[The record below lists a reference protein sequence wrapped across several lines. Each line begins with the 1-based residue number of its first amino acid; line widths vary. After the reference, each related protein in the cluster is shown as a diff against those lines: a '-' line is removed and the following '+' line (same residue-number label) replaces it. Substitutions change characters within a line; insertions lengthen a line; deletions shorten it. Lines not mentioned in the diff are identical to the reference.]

1 MAATLTQGRVILIVP
16 STDMMQR
23 TFALSTDLYELT
35 MAAAYFDNG
44 FTDKAIFELFIRRL
58 PPHRSFL
65 ITAGLEQALEYLGAL
80 RFTSEQIAY
89 LREHPACTHVS
100 REFFDYLAE
109 FRFTGDVWAM
119 PEGTALFGM
128 EPILRV
134 TAPIIE
140 AQIVETF
147 LLSTINFQTMIA
159 SKTARVVKAAAG
171 RDVIEFGTRRAHGS
185 EAGLFA
191 ARAAFIGG
199 SVGTSNVE
207 AGYLFGIPTF
217 GTLAHS
223 FVMSFDDEDEA
234 FRAFLK
240 VFPQTATVLVDT
252 YDTIAAVERLARD
265 YGPNIPAIRLDSG
278 DLCALSI
285 RCREILDQAGMQQ
298 TKIFASSDLNEYRIA
313 ELIARGARV
322 DAFGVG
328 TEMATSFDW
337 PALSGVYKL
346 AGLEHEGHIRMR
358 VKLSQDKATYPG
370 PKQVWRLLNDAG
382 KYVQDIIAL
391 SDEAPPEYHDGRSL
405 PLLIQ
410 VMKGGRVIDENV
422 ASVSSDEHQTAS
434 AARGSRLPRL
444 QMAAARA
451 AIELQRLPDSL
462 LALDAEASYPVTFSD
477 RLQDEQTKIKNQLRR
492 QA

>member
-1 MAATLTQGRVILIVP
+1 
-16 STDMMQR
+16 MQR
-23 TFALSTDLYELT
+23 TLALSTDLYEMT
-35 MAAAYFDNG
+35 MAAAYFDSG

-58 PPHRSFL
+58 PLHRAFL
-65 ITAGLEQALEYLGAL
+65 ITAGLEQALEYLAGL

-89 LREHPACTHVS
+89 LREHPAFAHVS

-119 PEGTALFGM
+119 PEGTAGFGM

-147 LLSTINFQTMIA
+147 LLATINFQTMIA
-159 SKTARVVKAAAG
+159 SKTARVVRAAEG

-185 EAGLFA
+185 EAGLYG

-199 SVGTSNVE
+199 SIGTSNVE

-234 FRAFLK
+234 FRAFLS
-240 VFPQTATVLVDT
+240 VFPKTATMLVDT

-265 YGPNIPAIRLDSG
+265 YGSSIPAIRLDSG

-285 RCREILDQAGMQQ
+285 RCREILDQAGMPQ

-313 ELIARGARV
+313 ELIARGGKV

-328 TEMATSFDW
+328 TEMATSFDA

-346 AGLEHEGHIRMR
+346 VGLEHDGRIRMR

-370 PKQVWRLLNDAG
+370 PKQVWRLTDDTD
-382 KYVQDIIAL
+382 KYIKDIVAL
-391 SDEAPPEYHDGRSL
+391 SDEAPPDDHDGRSL
-405 PLLIQ
+405 PLLVQ
-410 VMKGGRVIDENV
+410 VMKDGRVMDERV
-422 ASVSSDEHQTAS
+422 APVSGDEHQTAS
-434 AARGSRLPRL
+434 TARQLRLSRL

-451 AIELQRLPDSL
+451 ATELQRLPEGL
-462 LALDAEASYPVTFSD
+462 LALDAKANYSVTFST
-477 RLQDEQTKIKNQLRR
+477 RLQEEQAKIKTKLGR
-492 QA
+492 

>member
-1 MAATLTQGRVILIVP
+1 MI
-16 STDMMQR
+16 QR
-23 TFALSTDLYELT
+23 TFALSTDLYEMT

-44 FTDKAIFELFIRRL
+44 FTDKAIFELFIRRM

-65 ITAGLEQALEYLGAL
+65 ITAGLEQALEYLAEL

-89 LREHPACTHVS
+89 LREHPAFKHVS

-128 EPILRV
+128 EPLLRV

-159 SKTARVVKAAAG
+159 SKTARVVKAAEG

-223 FVMSFDDEDEA
+223 FIMSFDDEDEA
-234 FRAFLK
+234 FRAFLR
-240 VFPQTATVLVDT
+240 VFPKTATVLVDT
-252 YDTIAAVERLARD
+252 YDTVAAVERLARD
-265 YGPNIPAIRLDSG
+265 YGPSIPAIRLDSG

-313 ELIARGARV
+313 ELIARGGKV
-322 DAFGVG
+322 EAFGVG
-328 TEMATSFDW
+328 TEMATSFDS
-337 PALSGVYKL
+337 PALAGVYKL
-346 AGLEHEGHIRMR
+346 AGLEHEGGIRMR

-370 PKQVWRLLNDAG
+370 PKQVWRLLDDAS
-382 KYVQDIIAL
+382 KYNKDIVAL
-391 SDEAPPEYHDGRSL
+391 SDEAPPEHHGGQWQ
-405 PLLIQ
+405 PLLVQ
-410 VMKGGRVIDENV
+410 VMKDGRVMDESVAPISGDEN
-422 ASVSSDEHQTAS
+422 HTAS

-451 AIELQRLPDSL
+451 ATELQRLPDSL
-462 LALDAEASYPVTFSD
+462 LALDAEANYSVTFST
-477 RLQDEQTKIKNQLRR
+477 RLQEEQAKLKNKLGR
-492 QA
+492 